1 MPEDPTMPTMP
12 TTTPTTDAPS
22 YIGRPIRRRED
33 QRFLTGRG
41 KFVDD
46 IQLPGMLHAVFLRSP
61 HARALIRR
69 IDTSA
74 AEAAPG
80 VVAVWTGQHW
90 HADGRG
96 DMPTIAPV
104 AFHDGRP
111 MNEVSRPVFALEQVQ
126 HVGDTV
132 AMVVAQTRAQAIDAM
147 DLVLVDYESLPS
159 VVDTAH
165 CLDADAAIVHEQFGS
180 NLMFEHTIGEPD
192 KVAQIFKSA
201 AHIVELDVV
210 ANRITANAMEPR
222 VYLGVYDDWKGDYIL
237 YSSTQIPHLIRKW
250 LAESSLREPENR
262 IQVIAP
268 DVGGGFGPRNTH
280 YGEEAAVLWAAR
292 RLGRPVKF
300 LASRS
305 DSLMTDA
312 HGRDHVTHCR
322 MALTREG
329 KILGIEADT
338 IANLGAYM
346 TAFGPSIPAHYYP
359 RVMSGLYT
367 VPAVSVR
374 IRGVYTNTVPVEA
387 YRGAGR
393 PEGVYVLERL
403 LENAARELGID
414 VVEIRRRNLIPV
426 SAFPYTTCFGF
437 AYDSGNPAGLLDK
450 LLGLVDYPA
459 LRAQQQAMRRAGK
472 FLGIGLAGFVDC
484 CGAPSRVAG
493 KIGRRIGGYEA
504 LHLRIHPSGTV
515 TLFCGTHSH
524 GQGHETSFCQIVAE
538 QLQVPLADVRLIE
551 GDTTPIPA
559 GLGTWGSRSM
569 FLMGP
574 AITRATDRIIA
585 RAKRFCAHAM
595 RCEAAQV
602 EFRNRAFHAPDGSSI
617 PFDEMVALAYKGH
630 DYPADLELGLEEVVF
645 FDPPDRN
652 FPSGI
657 QLAVVEVDIQ
667 TGVVKV
673 CDFAAVDDCGRVINP
688 TIVEGQLH
696 GGVAQGI
703 GQALFEECSYDA
715 RSGQLL
721 SGSFMDYTMPRAD
734 DIPSIRFAHQETLN
748 PSNALGVKGSGE
760 SGAIAAPA
768 AVANAVIDAL
778 WEFGIRE
785 IPMPITRN
793 KVWRALHNA
802 LAYDSLPD
810 QASPATGSSRKP
822 AGIAHD

>member
-1 MPEDPTMPTMP
+1 MSSVPN
-12 TTTPTTDAPS
+12 
-22 YIGRPIRRRED
+22 YIGRSIRRRED
-33 QRFLTGRG
+33 HRFLTGRG

-46 IQLPGMLHAVFLRSP
+46 IRLPGMLHAVFLRSP
-61 HARALIRR
+61 HAKALIRR
-69 IDTSA
+69 IDVDSA
-74 AEAAPG
+74 KAAPG
-80 VVAVWTGQHW
+80 VMAVWTGHDWQ
-90 HADGRG
+90 ADGRG

-104 AFHDGRP
+104 SFGDGRP
-111 MNEVSRPVFALEQVQ
+111 MNEVSRPVFATGLVQ

-132 AMVVAQTRAQAIDAM
+132 AMVVAQTRAQAIDAL
-147 DLVLVDYESLPS
+147 DLIEVDYEVLPA
-159 VVDTAH
+159 VVDTAR
-165 CLDADAAIVHEQFGS
+165 CLDDDAALVHDAFGT
-180 NLMFEHTIGEPD
+180 NLMFEHIIGDPD
-192 KVAQIFKSA
+192 KVAAQFEKA
-201 AHIVELDVV
+201 EHIVELDVV

-222 VYLGVYDDWKGDYIL
+222 VYLGVYEEWKGDYIL
-237 YSSTQIPHLIRKW
+237 YSSTQIPHLIRKF

-305 DSLMTDA
+305 DSLLTDS
-312 HGRDHVTHCR
+312 HGRDHATRCR
-322 MALTREG
+322 MALTRDG
-329 KILGIEADT
+329 KILAIEADT

-359 RVMSGLYT
+359 RVLSGLYK

-374 IRGVYTNTVPVEA
+374 IRGAYTNTVPVEA

-403 LENAARELGID
+403 LENAARELDID

-426 SAFPYTTCFGF
+426 AEFPYTTCFGF

-450 LLGLVDYPA
+450 VLGLVDYPA
-459 LRAQQQAMRRAGK
+459 LRARQQAMRSEGK
-472 FLGIGLAGFVDC
+472 YLGIGLAGFVDC
-484 CGAPSRVAG
+484 CGAPSRAAG

-504 LHLRIHPSGTV
+504 LHLRIHPSGSV

-524 GQGHETSFCQIVAE
+524 GQGHETSFCQIVAD
-538 QLQVPLADVRLIE
+538 QLQIPLAEVRLIE
-551 GDTTPIPA
+551 GDTTPIPS

-574 AITRATDRIIA
+574 AITRATSRLIEKG
-585 RAKRFCAHAM
+585 KRFCAHAM
-595 RCEAAQV
+595 RCDAGDV
-602 EFRNRAFHAPDGSSI
+602 IFRDRAFHAPDGRSI
-617 PFDEMVALAYKGH
+617 SFADMVGLAYKGH
-630 DYPADLELGLEEVVF
+630 DYPDDMELGLEEVVF

-673 CDFAAVDDCGRVINP
+673 RDFAAVDDCGRVINP

-703 GQALFEECSYDA
+703 GQALMEECSYDA
-715 RSGQLL
+715 GSGQLL
-721 SGSFMDYTMPRAD
+721 AGSFMDYAMPRAD

-748 PSNALGVKGSGE
+748 PNNPLGVKGSGE

-768 AVANAVIDAL
+768 AVANAVVDAL
-778 WEFGIRE
+778 WQFGIRE

-793 KVWRALHNA
+793 KVWRALKNA
-802 LAYDSLPD
+802 GVDGGKLAQ
-810 QASPATGSSRKP
+810 QAADRSDAKGVGVAGVPMPEVATP
-822 AGIAHD
+822 QV